1 MAGLLH
7 DIGQVVWAHFR
18 PELYVDVLKTVEE
31 TGCSTNDAEQHVL
44 GSTHGELGGL
54 LAEKWQFSPELIDA
68 IRFHHT
74 TPDDTYVDVM
84 RDAVY
89 LASLLAHAHTHG
101 IDNVSLTEM
110 QRIGSVAN
118 QVFVTKYASFNE
130 EIQEAGLHGPL
141 AESNNESEILGCSRF
156 HCLLD
161 QQQYGT
167 GATLLVLKSP
177 RMQER
182 TSS

>member
-54 LAEKWQFSPELIDA
+54 LAEKWQFFSELID

-84 RDAVY
+84 RDTVY

-110 QRIGSVAN
+110 QENRFRGKSESLLQSMPN
-118 QVFVTKYASFNE
+118 LNE
-130 EIQEAGLHGPL
+130 EIQEAWAFMDL
-141 AESNNESEILGCSRF
+141 
-156 HCLLD
+156 
-161 QQQYGT
+161 
-167 GATLLVLKSP
+167 
-177 RMQER
+177 
-182 TSS
+182 